1 MLLLFKTVIFNAITF
16 PFIVAKMR
24 RNLDRSQFESYP
36 FKIPVY
42 KAEAFISLVME
53 MFVLQP
59 LIWQLECT

>member
-1 MLLLFKTVIFNAITF
+1 MLLLSKTVIFNAITF
-16 PFIVAKMR
+16 PFIDAKMR

-36 FKIPVY
+36 FKIY